1 MPRRAPEP
9 DEEDDDLDEA
19 ERGETAEDE
28 DDDEDD
34 APAAPKAK
42 PAPPSTRA
50 TPEETR
56 ALDLRIFEAAD
67 RLEAKLGRAPTLP
80 EIANAA
86 KVPGAS
92 ADSRRIR
99 VGKAMRRRGLLV
111 APPLPPAP
119 PPPQAK
125 RVQAAPVAPKP
136 GPAPAPSAG
145 PTPGVR
151 AVEALRDRLRHQL
164 EAVEVT
170 LAALRGES

>member
-9 DEEDDDLDEA
+9 DEEDDDLDDDL
-19 ERGETAEDE
+19 GETAEDE

-67 RLEAKLGRAPTLP
+67 RLEAKLGRAPKQL
-80 EIANAA
+80 EIADAT
-86 KVPGAS
+86 KVPGTPDAQ
-92 ADSRRIR
+92 R
-99 VGKAMRRRGLLV
+99 VRVAKALRRRGLLV

>member
-9 DEEDDDLDEA
+9 DEEDDDLDDDL
-19 ERGETAEDE
+19 GETAEDE

-67 RLEAKLGRAPTLP
+67 RLEAKLGRAPKQL
-80 EIANAA
+80 EIADAA
-86 KVPGAS
+86 KVPGTPDAQ
-92 ADSRRIR
+92 RVR
-99 VGKAMRRRGLLV
+99 VGKALRRRGLLV